1 MSSVPPVVSPGHGAS
16 ALAGAIAP
24 AGAVPAELPVN
35 EVMRLAALNRYGV
48 MDTPSE
54 QAFDDITTVAAALCN
69 VPIALVSLIDETRQ
83 WFKASVGLDGATET
97 PRSMAF
103 CAHAILEPDHLLEV
117 PDTFDDPRFARNPL
131 VLGEPNIRFYA
142 GAPLVSPDGQA
153 LGTLCVID
161 RVPRHLSPRERT
173 ALTSLARQVV
183 AQLELRHLVADLS
196 LRSTTDV
203 LTGAW
208 NRRAF
213 DQRLAA
219 EWNRHART
227 RSPLGLLMIDVDHFK
242 RFNDRQGHPAG
253 DQALVQIVQAAQQP
267 LRSNDFLARF
277 GGEEYVTILP
287 DADAAG
293 AREAAE
299 RVCASV
305 SGTAWATAPL
315 TVSVGVASLAP
326 QSGLDPHS
334 LVAQADRALYQAKQA
349 GRNRV
354 HLFEHW
360 N

>member
-1 MSSVPPVVSPGHGAS
+1 MSSVPPVSPVPGAS
-16 ALAGAIAP
+16 TGP
-24 AGAVPAELPVN
+24 ADACAVPAELPVN
-35 EVMRLAALNRYGV
+35 EVARLAALNRYGV
-48 MDTPSE
+48 LDTPAE

-69 VPIALVSLIDETRQ
+69 VPIAVITLVDEHRQ
-83 WFKASVGLDGATET
+83 WFKAVVGLEGETET
-97 PRSMAF
+97 PRSVAF
-103 CAHAILEPDHLLEV
+103 CAHAILEPDHILEV
-117 PDTFDDPRFARNPL
+117 PDALDDPRFARNPL

-161 RVPRHLSPRERT
+161 RVPRHLSTRERT
-173 ALTSLARQVV
+173 ALASLARQVV

-227 RSPLGLLMIDVDHFK
+227 RSSLGLLMIDVDHFK
-242 RFNDRQGHPAG
+242 DFNDRFGHPTG
-253 DQALVQIVQAAQQP
+253 DGALVQGEQPPQHP
-267 LRSNDFLARF
+267 LRTTASPRRS
-277 GGEEYVTILP
+277 GGEEFVAIP
-287 DADAAG
+287 PEADAAG

-299 RVCASV
+299 RVRATV
-305 SGTAWATAPL
+305 EGAAWTFAPL
-315 TVSVGVASLAP
+315 TVSIGAVSAQP
-326 QSGLDPHS
+326 DPGGDPRA
-334 LVAQADRALYQAKQA
+334 LVAQADRALYQAKQS

-354 HLFEHW
+354 QLFQHW

>member
-1 MSSVPPVVSPGHGAS
+1 MSSVPPVSPDSGSPA
-16 ALAGAIAP
+16 ALSLAC
-24 AGAVPAELPVN
+24 AVPAGLPVN
-35 EVMRLAALNRYGV
+35 EMVRLAALNRYGV
-48 MDTPSE
+48 MDTPRE

-69 VPIALVSLIDETRQ
+69 VPIALITLVDDHRQ
-83 WFKASVGLDGATET
+83 WFKAGVGLDGATET

-103 CAHAILEPDHLLEV
+103 CAHAILEPDRILEV
-117 PDTFDDPRFARNPL
+117 PDTFDDSRFARNPL
-131 VLGEPNIRFYA
+131 VLGEPFIRFYA
-142 GAPLVSPDGQA
+142 GAPLVSPDGLA

-161 RVPRHLSPRERT
+161 RVPRHLSDRERT
-173 ALTSLARQVV
+173 ALASLARQVV

-219 EWNRHART
+219 GWNRHART
-227 RSPLGLLMIDVDHFK
+227 RSSLGLLMIDVDHFK
-242 RFNDRQGHPAG
+242 DFNDRFGHPTG
-253 DQALVQIVQAAQQP
+253 DDALVQIVQAAQQP
-267 LRSNDFLARF
+267 LRNNDFLARF
-277 GGEEYVTILP
+277 GGEEFVAILP

-299 RVCASV
+299 RVRSAV
-305 SGTAWATAPL
+305 AGAAWVTDPL
-315 TVSVGVASLAP
+315 TVSIGAVSLEP
-326 QSGLDPHS
+326 QAGLDPNT

-354 HLFEHW
+354 HLFERW

>member
-1 MSSVPPVVSPGHGAS
+1 MSSVPPVSPDPGSS
-16 ALAGAIAP
+16 AGP
-24 AGAVPAELPVN
+24 ANACAVPAELPFN
-35 EVMRLAALNRYGV
+35 EVARLAALNRYGV
-48 MDTPSE
+48 LDTPAE

-69 VPIALVSLIDETRQ
+69 VPIAVITLVDEHRQ
-83 WFKASVGLDGATET
+83 WFKAVVGLGDATET
-97 PRSMAF
+97 PRSVAF
-103 CAHAILEPDHLLEV
+103 CAHAILEPDHILEV
-117 PDTFDDPRFARNPL
+117 PDALDDPRFARNPL

-161 RVPRHLSPRERT
+161 RVPRQLSPRERN
-173 ALTSLARQVV
+173 ALASLARQVV

-227 RSPLGLLMIDVDHFK
+227 RSSLGLLMIDVDHFK
-242 RFNDRQGHPAG
+242 DFNDRFGHPTG
-253 DQALVQIVQAAQQP
+253 DGALVQIVQAAQQP

-277 GGEEYVTILP
+277 GGEEFVVILP

-299 RVCASV
+299 RVRGSV
-305 SGTAWATAPL
+305 AGTAWPFAPL
-315 TVSVGVASLAP
+315 TVSIGAVAAQPEPGVDL
-326 QSGLDPHS
+326 HT

>member
-1 MSSVPPVVSPGHGAS
+1 MSSVPPDSPDPGSS
-16 ALAGAIAP
+16 AGP
-24 AGAVPAELPVN
+24 ANACAVPAELPVN
-35 EVMRLAALNRYGV
+35 EVARLAALNRYGV
-48 MDTPSE
+48 LDTPAE
-54 QAFDDITTVAAALCN
+54 QAFDDITTVAAALCD
-69 VPIALVSLIDETRQ
+69 VPIAAITLVDEHRQ
-83 WFKASVGLDGATET
+83 WFKADVGLGDTTET
-97 PRSMAF
+97 PRSVAF
-103 CAHAILEPDHLLEV
+103 CAHAILEPDQILEV
-117 PDTFDDPRFARNPL
+117 PDALDDPRFARNPL

-161 RVPRHLSPRERT
+161 RVPRQLSARERH
-173 ALTSLARQVV
+173 ALASLARQVV

-196 LRSTTDV
+196 LRSTTDA

-227 RSPLGLLMIDVDHFK
+227 RSSLGLLMVDVDHFK
-242 RFNDRQGHPAG
+242 DFNDRFGHPTG
-253 DQALVQIVQAAQQP
+253 DGALVQIVQAAQQP

-277 GGEEYVTILP
+277 GGEEFVVILP
-287 DADAAG
+287 EADAAG

-299 RVCASV
+299 RVRVAV
-305 SGTAWATAPL
+305 AGATWPFAPL
-315 TVSVGVASLAP
+315 TVSIGAVAALPQPGVDL
-326 QSGLDPHS
+326 HT